1 MEITN
6 RNFYRLLRSG
16 AFNEHQQLE
25 AMSQFKWQRIIQLAS
40 AQDVS
45 VYIANGF
52 FKCKDD
58 TSLHLSSELWSEL
71 QPLIG
76 EPLPDITA
84 TTLSIMKAEPLPANV
99 LLRHR
104 MKRIIKKDDES
115 EDSSI
120 ATQQLLRIIV
130 HNTSE
135 TLTHG
140 ISLRGIIEMGRFL
153 RQRGNRVDY
162 IKLEAWLQKLGFS
175 RFASLLGSILIRF
188 FGFDLNE
195 IPFMQSEEKNAV
207 SLARRSLENTASDT
221 AENWHFR
228 MRTNGMVENNSR
240 VLRRNMRRSVR
251 YLRYNP
257 FETTS
262 NFLANFARSLA
273 EIEE

>member
-45 VYIANGF
+45 IYIANGF

>member
-16 AFNEHQQLE
+16 AFDEHQELE
-25 AMSQFKWQRIIQLAS
+25 PMSQFKWKRILQLAV
-40 AQDVS
+40 AQDVNI
-45 VYIANGF
+45 YIAKGF
-52 FKCKDD
+52 SNCMSDPH
-58 TSLHLSSELWSEL
+58 LQLSSELKNEL
-71 QPLIG
+71 QPYLG
-76 EPLPDITA
+76 QSLPDVST
-84 TTLSIMKAEPLPANV
+84 TTLAIMKAEPNPANI
-99 LLRHR
+99 LIRRR
-104 MKRIIKKDDES
+104 MKKIIQKDDES

-135 TLTHG
+135 TLSRG
-140 ISLRGIIEMGRFL
+140 ISLRGIIEMGRYL
-153 RQRGNRVDY
+153 RERGDRVDY
-162 IKLEAWLQKLGFS
+162 VKLEEWLHKLGFI

-188 FGFDLNE
+188 FGFDIQE
-195 IPFMQSEEKNAV
+195 IPFIQHEEKNAV
-207 SLARRSLENTASDT
+207 KLARRSLENTAADT

-240 VLRRNMRRSVR
+240 VLRRNLGRSVK

>member
-1 MEITN
+1 
-6 RNFYRLLRSG
+6 
-16 AFNEHQQLE
+16 
-25 AMSQFKWQRIIQLAS
+25 MSQFKWKRILQLAV
-40 AQDVS
+40 AQDVNI
-45 VYIANGF
+45 YIAKGF
-52 FKCKDD
+52 SNCMSDPH
-58 TSLHLSSELWSEL
+58 LQLSSELKNEL
-71 QPLIG
+71 QPYLG
-76 EPLPDITA
+76 QSLPDVST
-84 TTLSIMKAEPLPANV
+84 TTLAIMKAEPNPANI
-99 LLRHR
+99 LIRRR
-104 MKRIIKKDDES
+104 MKKIIQKDDES

-135 TLTHG
+135 TLSRG
-140 ISLRGIIEMGRFL
+140 ISLRGIIEMGRYL
-153 RQRGNRVDY
+153 RERGDRVDY
-162 IKLEAWLQKLGFS
+162 VKLEEWLHKLGFI

-188 FGFDLNE
+188 FGFDIQE
-195 IPFMQSEEKNAV
+195 IPFIQHEEKNAV
-207 SLARRSLENTASDT
+207 KLARRSLENTAADT

-240 VLRRNMRRSVR
+240 VLRRNLGRSVK

>member
-16 AFNEHQQLE
+16 AFDEHQELE
-25 AMSQFKWQRIIQLAS
+25 PMSQFKWKRILQLAV
-40 AQDVS
+40 AQDVNI
-45 VYIANGF
+45 YIAKGF
-52 FKCKDD
+52 SNCMSDPH
-58 TSLHLSSELWSEL
+58 LQLSSELKNEL
-71 QPLIG
+71 QPYLG
-76 EPLPDITA
+76 QSLPDVST
-84 TTLSIMKAEPLPANV
+84 TTLAIMKAEPNPANI
-99 LLRHR
+99 LIRRR
-104 MKRIIKKDDES
+104 MKKIIQKDDES

-135 TLTHG
+135 TLSRG
-140 ISLRGIIEMGRFL
+140 ISLRGIIEMGRYL
-153 RQRGNRVDY
+153 RERGDRVDY
-162 IKLEAWLQKLGFS
+162 VKLEEWLHKLGFI

-188 FGFDLNE
+188 FGFDIQE
-195 IPFMQSEEKNAV
+195 IPFIQHEEKNAV
-207 SLARRSLENTASDT
+207 KLARRYLENTAADT

-240 VLRRNMRRSVR
+240 VLRRNLGRSVK

>member
-45 VYIANGF
+45 IYIANGF

-104 MKRIIKKDDES
+104 MKRIIMKDDES

>member
-45 VYIANGF
+45 IYIANGF

-71 QPLIG
+71 QPLKG